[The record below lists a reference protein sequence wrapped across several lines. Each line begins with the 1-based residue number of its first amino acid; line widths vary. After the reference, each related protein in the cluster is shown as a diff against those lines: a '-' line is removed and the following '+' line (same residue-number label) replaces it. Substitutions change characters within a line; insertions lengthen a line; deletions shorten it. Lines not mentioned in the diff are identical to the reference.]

1 MATIHRS
8 SSSKSCGCCLSESA
22 PLTLFT
28 VSLPLYLVC
37 MLLHFSSK
45 TRFTLLNS
53 SLSQVSG
60 LLGKISSP
68 LFSQSSSEDMCST
81 FITLLTFSYNVRN
94 VHCACCQDPLNELSA
109 STNDKR
115 TKGCI
120 YHWKKQVPSKVCKYF
135 GKILENTIFPKYYK
149 YCNFLFPD
157 EFQD

>member
-8 SSSKSCGCCLSESA
+8 SSSKSGVCCLSELA

-28 VSLPLYLVC
+28 VSLLLCLVC

-45 TRFTLLNS
+45 TRFTLLTS

-60 LLGKISSP
+60 LLGKTSSP
-68 LFSQSSSEDMCST
+68 LSSQSSSEDMCST

-94 VHCACCQDPLNELSA
+94 VHCACCQEPLNELSA

-120 YHWKKQVPSKVCKYF
+120 YQVTTPF
-135 GKILENTIFPKYYK
+135 
-149 YCNFLFPD
+149 
-157 EFQD
+157 

>member
-8 SSSKSCGCCLSESA
+8 SSSKSCGCCLSELA

-28 VSLPLYLVC
+28 VSLLQCFVC

-45 TRFTLLNS
+45 SHFTLRNS

-60 LLGKISSP
+60 LFTKTSSP
-68 LFSQSSSEDMCST
+68 LSSQSSSEDMYST
-81 FITLLTFSYNVRN
+81 FITLLIFSYNVRN
-94 VHCACCQDPLNELSA
+94 VHRACCQKPLNELSA

-120 YHWKKQVPSKVCKYF
+120 YQVTSPF
-135 GKILENTIFPKYYK
+135 
-149 YCNFLFPD
+149 
-157 EFQD
+157 